1 MHKALNKLRNNSF
14 RRLALGI
21 LLFLLCGVVHT
32 IPCLAHTVYTNDD
45 TGYEVIVEDDAGL
58 LSQDELKQLSRKMAE
73 ITPYGNAAFKTI
85 DENPSSTERF
95 VREYYSDTFGQ
106 RSGTV
111 FLIDMDNRNIWIYSD
126 GDVYKIITDSYAD
139 TITDNVYRYAS
150 SQEYFDCA
158 YHAFEQIVSLLQ
170 GYRIAR
176 PMKYISNALM
186 ALLFGMLINY
196 IIIKCFARRK
206 RVNQQELL
214 GNIFTQCDIHQPQA
228 VFTHQN
234 RVYTPPSSS
243 GGSRSGGG
251 SHRSSGGH
259 RSGGGGGH
267 RF

>member
-1 MHKALNKLRNNSF
+1 MHKALHN
-14 RRLALGI
+14 RLHNTGFQRLVLGI
-21 LLFLLCGVVHT
+21 LLCMLCGIAHT

-45 TGYEVIVEDDAGL
+45 TGYEVIIEDDAGL

-85 DENPSSTERF
+85 DENSYSTERF
-95 VREYYSDTFGQ
+95 VQEYYSDTFGQ

-126 GDVYKIITDSYAD
+126 GDIYKIVTSSYAD

-150 SQEYFDCA
+150 NREYFDCA

-170 GYRIAR
+170 GYRIAQ

-186 ALLFGMLINY
+186 ALLVGMLINY
-196 IIIKCFARRK
+196 VVIKCFARRK
-206 RVNQQELL
+206 RVKEQELL

-228 VFTHQN
+228 VFTHQD

-243 GGSRSGGG
+243 GGGGG
-251 SHRSSGGH
+251 GGGH
-259 RSGGGGGH
+259 GGGGGPSGGGGGH
-267 RF
+267 SF